1 MTPYP
6 FAKRISVSLILLC
19 SMALAAC
26 SLLDNG
32 NTEKHNVNVWHLTVL
47 HTNDHHGHFWRNGN
61 GEWGMAARKTLIDRI
76 RAEVAESGGHVLL
89 LSGGDINT
97 GVPESDLQDAVPDFK
112 GMNLLGYD
120 AMAVGNHEFDNPMR
134 VLRMQERI
142 ATFPFLAAN
151 IRDEA
156 TGERLF
162 QPYTVFRL
170 DGFKVAVLGLTTD
183 DTQKIGNQENVQG
196 IVFTRPEV
204 EARALLPELKK
215 QADVVIAT
223 THMGHYENG
232 QHGSNAPG
240 DVTLA
245 RNVNGIDLIVGGH
258 SQNPLF
264 EPDRQNDTWILQAQD
279 WGRYL
284 GRADFEYS
292 NGQLKLLNYQLIPVN
307 HTQSVMSVDGDK
319 VRMPVGDVIPENPA
333 MLALLT
339 PYQKKGEA
347 EVLQP
352 VGYTDGRLM
361 GERKEVRFGHTN
373 LGRLIALAQMDMVSA
388 DLAVV
393 SAGGIR
399 ASIQKGEITYRDILS
414 VQPFGNG
421 IAYVDLSG
429 KALKEYLGNVAEK
442 TINSGGFAHFAGV
455 EMRIRGDSLESITV
469 GGKPLKDNQ
478 TYRLALNSF
487 SAAGGDNYPVLTSNP
502 TYVESGFTD
511 ASALREYIRK
521 HSPVHIADYKPDGIV
536 RLTAE

>member
-1 MTPYP
+1 
-6 FAKRISVSLILLC
+6 
-19 SMALAAC
+19 
-26 SLLDNG
+26 
-32 NTEKHNVNVWHLTVL
+32 
-47 HTNDHHGHFWRNGN
+47 
-61 GEWGMAARKTLIDRI
+61 MAARKTLIDRI

-120 AMAVGNHEFDNPMR
+120 AMAVGNHEFDNPMP
-134 VLRMQERI
+134 VLRMQEQI
-142 ATFPFLAAN
+142 AQFPFLAAN
-151 IRDEA
+151 IRDKA

-162 QPYTVFRL
+162 KPYTVFTL
-170 DGFKVAVLGLTTD
+170 DGLRIAVLGLTTD
-183 DTQKIGNQENVQG
+183 DTQKIGNQENIQG
-196 IVFTRPEV
+196 IVFTRPED
-204 EARALLPELKK
+204 EAKALIPTLRK

-223 THMGHYENG
+223 THMGHYKNG

-245 RNVNGIDLIVGGH
+245 RNVRGIDLIVGGH

-264 EPDRQNDTWILQAQD
+264 EPDRQNNTWILQAQD
-279 WGRYL
+279 WGRYV
-284 GRADFEYS
+284 GRADFEYRD
-292 NGQLKLLNYQLIPVN
+292 GQLKLLKYQLIPVN
-307 HTQSVMSVDGDK
+307 HTQSVLNADGGK
-319 VRMPVGDVIPENPA
+319 VRVAVGDVIPENPA
-333 MLALLT
+333 MLTLLA

-361 GERKEVRFGHTN
+361 GERSEVRFGYTN
-373 LGRLIALAQMDMVSA
+373 LGRLIALAQMEMVGA
-388 DLAVV
+388 DVAVV

-399 ASIQKGEITYRDILS
+399 ASIPKGDITYRDILS

-421 IAYVDLSG
+421 VSYVELSG
-429 KALKEYLGNVAEK
+429 KLLKEYLSNVAEK

-455 EMRIRGDSLESITV
+455 EMRIRGGSLESVTV

-487 SAAGGDNYPVLTSNP
+487 SAAGGDNYPVLTSSP

-511 ASALREYIRK
+511 ASALREYIGK
-521 HSPVHIADYKPDGIV
+521 HSPIHVSDYKPDGV
-536 RLTAE
+536 MRLPAD

>member
-1 MTPYP
+1 MTPHP
-6 FAKRISVSLILLC
+6 VARRISISLFLLF
-19 SMALAAC
+19 SVALTAC
-26 SLLDNG
+26 SFLNNENEQPHKG
-32 NTEKHNVNVWHLTVL
+32 HVWHFTVL

-76 RAEVAESGGHVLL
+76 RKEVTESGGHVLL

-120 AMAVGNHEFDNPMR
+120 AMAVGNHEFDNPMP
-134 VLRMQERI
+134 VLRMQEQI
-142 ATFPFLAAN
+142 ARFPFLAAN
-151 IRDEA
+151 IRDGV

-162 QPYTVFRL
+162 KPYTIFTLEGLR
-170 DGFKVAVLGLTTD
+170 VAVLGLTTD
-183 DTQKIGNQENVQG
+183 DTQKIGNQENIQG
-196 IVFTRPEV
+196 IVFTRPED
-204 EARALLPELKK
+204 EAKALIPVLRK

-223 THMGHYENG
+223 THMGHYNNG
-232 QHGSNAPG
+232 QHGSNVPG

-245 RNVNGIDLIVGGH
+245 RNVRGIDVIVGGH

-264 EPDRQNDTWILQAQD
+264 EPDRQNGTWILQAQD
-279 WGRYL
+279 WGRYV
-284 GRADFEYS
+284 GRADFEYRD
-292 NGQLKLLNYQLIPVN
+292 GQLKLLSYQLIPVN
-307 HTQSVMSVDGDK
+307 HTQSVMNAHGK
-319 VRMPVGDVIPENPA
+319 QVRMPVGEVIPENPA
-333 MLALLT
+333 MLALLA

-352 VGYTDGRLM
+352 VGYTDGRLK
-361 GERKEVRFGHTN
+361 GERREVRFGYTN
-373 LGRLIALAQMDMVSA
+373 LGRLIALAQMEMVGADM
-388 DLAVV
+388 AVV

-421 IAYVDLSG
+421 VAYVDLSG
-429 KALKEYLGNVAEK
+429 KALKEYLSNVAAK

-455 EMRIRGDSLESITV
+455 EMIIRGGSLVSVTV
-469 GGKPLKDNQ
+469 GGKPLKYNQ
-478 TYRLALNSF
+478 TYRLAVNSF

-502 TYVESGFTD
+502 SYVESGVTD

-521 HSPVHIADYKPDGIV
+521 HSPIHVAGYKPDGIV
-536 RLTAE
+536 RLPEG

>member
-1 MTPYP
+1 MVLLL
-6 FAKRISVSLILLC
+6 SV
-19 SMALAAC
+19 ALTAC
-26 SLLDNG
+26 SFLNNENEQQHQDPQ
-32 NTEKHNVNVWHLTVL
+32 VWHLTVL

-61 GEWGMAARKTLIDRI
+61 DEWGMAARKTLVDRI
-76 RAEVAESGGHVLL
+76 RKEVTESGGHVLL

-120 AMAVGNHEFDNPMR
+120 AMAVGNHEFDNPMP
-134 VLRMQERI
+134 VLRMQEQI
-142 ATFPFLAAN
+142 AEFPFLAAN
-151 IRDEA
+151 IRDKV
-156 TGERLF
+156 TGKRLF
-162 QPYTVFRL
+162 KPYIIFTVEGLRI
-170 DGFKVAVLGLTTD
+170 AVLGLTTD
-183 DTQKIGNQENVQG
+183 DTQKIGNQENIQG
-196 IVFTRPEV
+196 IVFTRPED
-204 EARALLPELKK
+204 EAKALIPALRKE
-215 QADVVIAT
+215 ADVVIAT
-223 THMGHYENG
+223 THMGHYQNG

-245 RNVNGIDLIVGGH
+245 RNVHGIDLIVGGH

-264 EPDRQNDTWILQAQD
+264 EPDRQNGTLILQAQD
-279 WGRYL
+279 WGRYV
-284 GRADFEYS
+284 GRADFEYHD
-292 NGQLKLLNYQLIPVN
+292 GQLKLLNYQLIPVN
-307 HTQSVMSVDGDK
+307 HTQSVINADGDK
-319 VRMPVGDVIPENPA
+319 VRVTVGDVIPENPA
-333 MLALLT
+333 MLALLA

-361 GERKEVRFGHTN
+361 GERSEVRFGYTN
-373 LGRLIALAQMDMVSA
+373 LGRLIAQAQKDMVGA
-388 DLAVV
+388 DVAVV

-399 ASIQKGEITYRDILS
+399 ASIQQGKITYRDILS

-429 KALKEYLGNVAEK
+429 KALKDYLSNVAAK

-455 EMRIRGDSLESITV
+455 EMRIQGDSLVSITV
-469 GGKPLKDNQ
+469 GGKPLKEHQ

-487 SAAGGDNYPVLTSNP
+487 SAAGGDNYPVLTSNS

-521 HSPVHIADYKPDGIV
+521 HSPIHVADYKPDGV
-536 RLTAE
+536 MRLPTE

>member
-1 MTPYP
+1 MTPHP
-6 FAKRISVSLILLC
+6 FAKRISVSLALLL
-19 SMALAAC
+19 SMALTAC
-26 SLLDNG
+26 SFLNG
-32 NTEKHNVNVWHLTVL
+32 GNEQNHHSNVWHLTVL

-76 RAEVAESGGHVLL
+76 RAEVTESGGHVLL

-120 AMAVGNHEFDNPMR
+120 AMAVGNHEFDNPMS
-134 VLRMQERI
+134 VLRMQEHI

-162 QPYTVFRL
+162 KPYTIFTLEGLRI
-170 DGFKVAVLGLTTD
+170 AVLGLTTD
-183 DTQKIGNQENVQG
+183 DTQKIGNQENIQG

-204 EARALLPELKK
+204 EAKALIPVLRK

-223 THMGHYENG
+223 THMGHYKNG

-245 RNVNGIDLIVGGH
+245 RNVRGIDLIVGGH
-258 SQNPLF
+258 TQNPLF
-264 EPDRQNDTWILQAQD
+264 EPDRENGTWILQAQD
-279 WGRYL
+279 WGRYV
-284 GRADFEYS
+284 GRADFEYRD
-292 NGQLKLLNYQLIPVN
+292 GQLKLLNYQLIPVN
-307 HTQSVMSVDGDK
+307 HTQSVMNADGDK
-319 VRMPVGDVIPENPA
+319 VRKPVGDIIPENPA
-333 MLALLT
+333 MLALLA

-352 VGYTDGRLM
+352 VGYTNGRLM
-361 GERKEVRFGHTN
+361 GERSEVRFGYTN
-373 LGRLIALAQMDMVSA
+373 LGRLIALAQMEMVDADM
-388 DLAVV
+388 AVV

-421 IAYVDLSG
+421 IAPALLMFVCSSDRDVAVAMQGRRPCQSG
-429 KALKEYLGNVAEK
+429 RKMGINKAGRHRY
-442 TINSGGFAHFAGV
+442 
-455 EMRIRGDSLESITV
+455 
-469 GGKPLKDNQ
+469 
-478 TYRLALNSF
+478 
-487 SAAGGDNYPVLTSNP
+487 
-502 TYVESGFTD
+502 
-511 ASALREYIRK
+511 
-521 HSPVHIADYKPDGIV
+521 
-536 RLTAE
+536 